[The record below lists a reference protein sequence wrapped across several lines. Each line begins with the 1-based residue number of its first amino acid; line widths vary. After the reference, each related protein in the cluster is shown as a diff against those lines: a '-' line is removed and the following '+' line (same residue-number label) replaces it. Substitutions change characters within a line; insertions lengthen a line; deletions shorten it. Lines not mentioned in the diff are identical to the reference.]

1 MEYLQKE
8 GFTIIGFI
16 IIILSLLLADLFLF
30 NRKAHKVQ
38 VKEALFWSAVWIG
51 FGLLFGVYI
60 YLDLGSEK
68 ASQYYTAFLIEKALS
83 VDNLFVF
90 IMVFR
95 FFKVP
100 DIYQHKVLFYGILG
114 AIFMRAI
121 FIFFG
126 VTLIEY
132 SYLPAFEFA
141 GQRIHINLV
150 MTLFGAFLVYAGWKS
165 WQEEDEEQKDYS
177 NSIGTKIIHRLFR
190 VSPEF
195 HKDRFFV
202 KIHGKRWATQLLV
215 VVAVIEFTD
224 LLFAVDSIPAIFAVS
239 NDPII
244 LYTSNIFA
252 ILGLRAL
259 YFLLA
264 NAFDM
269 FQYLK
274 YGLAIILVFIGAKMV
289 LSSFLHISSLYSL
302 SVVIGILFCSM
313 MLSINKYRLQKAS
326 EN

>member
-1 MEYLQKE
+1 MEYLQEE
-8 GFTIIGFI
+8 GFTLMGFI
-16 IIILSLLLADLFLF
+16 VIILGLLLADLFLF
-30 NRKAHKVQ
+30 NRKAHKVKL
-38 VKEALFWSAVWIG
+38 KEAFFWSAVWIG
-51 FGLLFGVYI
+51 LGFLFGLYI
-60 YLDLGSEK
+60 YFDWGAEK

-114 AIFMRAI
+114 AIIMRAI

-132 SYLPAFEFA
+132 SYLPAFELA
-141 GQRIHINLV
+141 GQRVHINLV
-150 MTLFGAFLVYAGWKS
+150 MTLFGAFLIYAGWKS
-165 WQEEDEEQKDYS
+165 WQPENEEEQKDFS
-177 NSIGTKIIHRLFR
+177 NSMGTKIIHQLFR
-190 VSPEF
+190 VSPDF
-195 HKDRFFV
+195 HRDRFFV
-202 KIHGKRWATQLLV
+202 KINGKRWATQLLV
-215 VVAVIEFTD
+215 VVAVVEFTD

-274 YGLAIILVFIGAKMV
+274 YSLAFILLFIGDGNV
-289 LSSFLHISSLYSL
+289 ILFPYPIPDFLICSVFYFMIL
-302 SVVIGILFCSM
+302 SV
-313 MLSINKYRLQKAS
+313 KRYRLQKAS
-326 EN
+326 KN